1 MPQIEAFLALIT
13 QASSLAG
20 WGLIVNGVHALATG
34 GLSMGLTNLLAGGL
48 AVLKAE
54 KGTPMGGSGQS

>member
-34 GLSMGLTNLLAGGL
+34 GLSIGLTNLLAGGL

-54 KGTPMGGSGQS
+54 RGTSMDRGGAS